1 MPSEK
6 GEIMNRNGNMKE
18 IFGGGVLLK
27 ADFHPPPACEKD
39 AGKSLSKQ
47 KGE

>member
-1 MPSEK
+1 MNK
-6 GEIMNRNGNMKE
+6 NVIMVK
-18 IFGGGVLLK
+18 ISGGGYSLTD
-27 ADFHPPPACEKD
+27 DFHPPPACEKD